1 MYTFNVYADL
11 LQHFLRICSLTGKL
25 NLKIMNF
32 SEVLI
37 PIVVSGVMP
46 VALVALIARAYTK
59 KSEHRMNV
67 IIKAI
72 ENGAEL
78 DQSALMGFK
87 SKVKSTRKELVNRLG
102 SGIMF
107 TLVGLMFVLSAA
119 FGLSSFPSWGYYPGF
134 PLLAVGI
141 GLLVSFFYGKV
152 YLKSQIEEE
161 DKK

>member
-1 MYTFNVYADL
+1 MTFTEA
-11 LQHFLRICSLTGKL
+11 
-25 NLKIMNF
+25 
-32 SEVLI
+32 LI

-46 VALVALIARAYTK
+46 ITIMALIARIYVK
-59 KSEHRMNV
+59 KSEHRMEV
-67 IIKAI
+67 MIKAI

-78 DQSALMGFK
+78 DQNALMGLK
-87 SKVKSTRKELVNRLG
+87 SKVKSTRKELVSSLG

-107 TLVGLMFVLSAA
+107 TVLGLMFILSAA

-141 GLLVSFFYGKV
+141 GLLVSFFYGKK

-161 DKK
+161 DKR